1 MQLVRRGGSRTAPTS
16 GWNDGAGFDK
26 LSLRP
31 LKLSEGAT
39 SGRRY
44 ISLRNISDITMDKN
58 VLNSPVDA
66 SDRIES
72 LDVLRGFAV
81 LGILVMNIQ
90 AFAMPGA
97 AYFNPTAYGDLSG
110 INFFTWLVGYLF
122 VDQKFLSMFSLL
134 FGAGI
139 CLFADRV
146 EARSGRS
153 AGLHYRRMF
162 WLLVFGLVHAYFL
175 WSGDVLVTYA
185 LCGSVLFFLRH
196 RSPRT
201 LVVIGLAVFS
211 VASVIYIAIGMTTEF
226 IPEKDVADIVAVWA
240 PDAAKIDAELLAY
253 RSGWFAQQA
262 RRSADTLEMHTTVLP
277 IKVLWQS
284 AGIMLMGMACYR
296 WHILSAS
303 RSDVFYRRLALI
315 GFGVGLLVVA
325 AGAWWN
331 FAAGWSWDRSMFL
344 GSQFSYWGSLA
355 MAFGYVGL
363 AMLAIRRGWFAA
375 LQRRL
380 AAAGRMAFTNY
391 IAQTLI
397 CTAIF
402 YGHGLGLFGSVDRW
416 QQTIVVMAVWG
427 IQLWWSPLL
436 LRRFRYGPLEWSWR
450 ALTYWRIPRG

>member
-1 MQLVRRGGSRTAPTS
+1 MYHKRA
-16 GWNDGAGFDK
+16 
-26 LSLRP
+26 
-31 LKLSEGAT
+31 
-39 SGRRY
+39 
-44 ISLRNISDITMDKN
+44 
-58 VLNSPVDA
+58 LNSPVAA
-66 SDRIES
+66 SDRIAS

-90 AFAMPGA
+90 AFAMPSA
-97 AYFNPTAYGDLSG
+97 AYFNPTVYGDLSG
-110 INFFTWLVGYLF
+110 INFFVWLVGYLF

-162 WLLVFGLVHAYFL
+162 YLLLFGLVHAYFL

-185 LCGSVLFFLRH
+185 LCGSVLFLLRN

-211 VASVIYIAIGMTTEF
+211 VASILYTATGMTTEF
-226 IPEKDVADIVAVWA
+226 ISDKDAAEIIAFWA

-253 RSGWFAQQA
+253 RGGWFTQQA
-262 RRSADTLEMHTTVLP
+262 QRSTDTLAMHTLALP
-277 IKVLWQS
+277 IRLLWQS
-284 AGIMLMGMACYR
+284 AGLMLLGMALYR
-296 WHILSAS
+296 WQILSAA
-303 RSDVFYRRLALI
+303 RSTVFYRRLALI
-315 GFGVGLLVVA
+315 GFGVSIPVVA

-331 FAAGWSWDRSMFL
+331 FAVGWSWERSMFL

-363 AMLAIRRGWFAA
+363 AMLAVRRRWFSA
-375 LQRRL
+375 LQMRL
-380 AAAGRMAFTNY
+380 AATGRMAFTNY

-397 CTAIF
+397 CTTIF
-402 YGHGLGLFGSVDRW
+402 YGHGFGLFGRVDRW
-416 QQTIVVMAVWG
+416 QQAIVVFAVWG
-427 IQLWWSPLL
+427 IQLWWSPLV

-450 ALTYWRIPRG
+450 ELTYWRSPRR

>member
-1 MQLVRRGGSRTAPTS
+1 MYHKRA
-16 GWNDGAGFDK
+16 
-26 LSLRP
+26 
-31 LKLSEGAT
+31 
-39 SGRRY
+39 
-44 ISLRNISDITMDKN
+44 
-58 VLNSPVDA
+58 LNSPVAA
-66 SDRIES
+66 SDRIAS

-90 AFAMPGA
+90 AFAMPLA
-97 AYFNPTAYGDLSG
+97 AYFNPTVYGDLSG
-110 INFFTWLVGYLF
+110 INFFVWLVSYLF

-162 WLLVFGLVHAYFL
+162 YLLLFGLVHAYFL

-185 LCGSVLFFLRH
+185 LCGSVLFLLRN

-211 VASVIYIAIGMTTEF
+211 VASILYTATGMTTEF
-226 IPEKDVADIVAVWA
+226 ISDKDAAEIIAFWA

-253 RSGWFAQQA
+253 RGGWFTQQA
-262 RRSADTLEMHTTVLP
+262 QRSTDTLAMHTLALP
-277 IKVLWQS
+277 IRLLWQS
-284 AGIMLMGMACYR
+284 AGLMLLGMALYR
-296 WHILSAS
+296 WQILSAA
-303 RSDVFYRRLALI
+303 RSAVFYRRLALI
-315 GFGVGLLVVA
+315 GFGVSVPVVA

-331 FAAGWSWDRSMFL
+331 FAVGWSWERSMFL

-363 AMLAIRRGWFAA
+363 AMLAVRRRWFSA
-375 LQRRL
+375 LQMRL
-380 AAAGRMAFTNY
+380 AATGRMAFTNY

-397 CTAIF
+397 CTTIF
-402 YGHGLGLFGSVDRW
+402 YGHGFGLFGRVDRW
-416 QQTIVVMAVWG
+416 QQAIVVFAVWG
-427 IQLWWSPLL
+427 IQLWWSPLV
-436 LRRFRYGPLEWSWR
+436 LRRFRCGPLEWSWR
-450 ALTYWRIPRG
+450 ELTYWRSPRR

>member
-1 MQLVRRGGSRTAPTS
+1 MYHKR
-16 GWNDGAGFDK
+16 
-26 LSLRP
+26 
-31 LKLSEGAT
+31 E
-39 SGRRY
+39 
-44 ISLRNISDITMDKN
+44 
-58 VLNSPVDA
+58 LNSPVAA
-66 SDRIES
+66 SDRIAS

-90 AFAMPGA
+90 AFAMPSA
-97 AYFNPTAYGDLSG
+97 AYFNPTVYGDLSG
-110 INFFTWLVGYLF
+110 INFFVWLVSYLF

-162 WLLVFGLVHAYFL
+162 CLLLFGLVHAYFL

-185 LCGSVLFFLRH
+185 LCGSVLFLLRN

-211 VASVIYIAIGMTTEF
+211 VASILYTATGMTTEF
-226 IPEKDVADIVAVWA
+226 ISDKDAAKIIAFWA

-253 RSGWFAQQA
+253 RGGWFTQQA
-262 RRSADTLEMHTTVLP
+262 QRSTDTLAMHTMALP
-277 IKVLWQS
+277 IRLLWQS
-284 AGIMLMGMACYR
+284 AGLMLLGMALYR
-296 WHILSAS
+296 WQILSAA

-315 GFGVGLLVVA
+315 GFGVSVPVVA

-331 FAAGWSWDRSMFL
+331 FAVGWSWERSMFL

-363 AMLAIRRGWFAA
+363 AMLAVRRRWFSA
-375 LQRRL
+375 LQMRL
-380 AAAGRMAFTNY
+380 AATGRMAFTNY

-397 CTAIF
+397 CTTIF
-402 YGHGLGLFGSVDRW
+402 YGHGFGLFGRVDRW
-416 QQTIVVMAVWG
+416 QQAIVVFAVWG
-427 IQLWWSPLL
+427 IQLWWSPLV

-450 ALTYWRIPRG
+450 ELTYWRSPRR